1 MQIQKLE
8 FGRPLAEEV
17 DNQSASPKDELHR
30 QDLLRRNRLYQKR
43 KSYDQLTAQLEFM
56 RWLLTKGKFSL
67 QELSKL
73 NFKAE
78 TIALNVRKFLLNVL
92 KKSFVSNQP

>member
-8 FGRPLAEEV
+8 FGRPQAEEA

>member
-1 MQIQKLE
+1 MYWI
-8 FGRPLAEEV
+8 V
-17 DNQSASPKDELHR
+17 TSPKDELHR

-67 QELSKL
+67 HELSKL

-78 TIALNVRKFLLNVL
+78 TIALNVRKFLVNVL
-92 KKSFVSNQP
+92 KKSFMSNQPRIC